1 MAYRLDRSDFKSVRN
16 FCAAQDM
23 RGFEPLPPACKA
35 PTSAPTIPLG
45 ILTHNVSYNS
55 GNLLSLRRATPNVV
69 KTSDSCAVHVFTV
82 HPRTNRRYPVS

>member
-45 ILTHNVSYNS
+45 ILTHNVSYKS
-55 GNLLSLRRATPNVV
+55 GNLLSLRRATPTVV
-69 KTSDSCAVHVFTV
+69 KTSDSCAVHVFLYTRV
-82 HPRTNRRYPVS
+82 QTAGTP